1 MTSERVS
8 NLQLLNNTEF
18 RLKFRTGDKNNGGSD
33 ISNVN
38 DAIVGE
44 IFLLKQANAGGHPAL
59 YICVDNE
66 GGIKKIHQFTASD
79 LI

>member
-1 MTSERVS
+1 MSSSVS

-59 YICVDNE
+59 YICVNNE
-66 GGIKKIHQFTASD
+66 GEIKKIHQFTGTD
-79 LI
+79 LV

>member
-1 MTSERVS
+1 MSSNVS
-8 NLQLLNNTEF
+8 NLQLLNNTEY
-18 RLKFRTGDKNNGGSD
+18 RIKFRTGDSNNGSD

-44 IFLLKQANAGGHPAL
+44 IFLLNQSAPGEHPAL
-59 YICVDNE
+59 YICVNSQGE
-66 GGIKKIHQFTASD
+66 IKKIYQFTASD

>member
-1 MTSERVS
+1 MASENIS

-18 RLKFRTGDKNNGGSD
+18 RLKFRTGDKNNSGSD

-44 IFLLKQANAGGHPAL
+44 IFLLKQANAGHPAL
-59 YICVDNE
+59 YICVNNE
-66 GGIKKIHQFTASD
+66 GEIKKIHQFTASD